1 MTVRRYVEFAD
12 AKIASGVGFP
22 DAMKRVATA
31 VLSSPIFLY
40 RSSAPDGAE
49 GQLEQASRLSFFLWS
64 SIPDNELLDSA
75 ERGELARPADLRRTI
90 ERMMA
95 DRRIERFLDTFPTQ
109 WLQLENALATT
120 PDPKLSPYFHLDQDF
135 PASLPMV
142 FEPLLLFDAVFV
154 ENRPVAELIAP
165 AFSYR
170 NDFLRDWYE
179 TDLVPPTVDESA
191 VAERNR
197 QLQDRRRELEMA
209 AATARLAIDTLAAP
223 VRRRLAAERKQAAD
237 LRAPIDLKPLAVWEF
252 NGDLGDSLQT
262 LPLTAHGKIKFVEGR
277 VLLQNAYLQSV
288 PLKQDLRA
296 KTLEVWCE
304 LSDVRQRG
312 GGLMSIQGPGDFFD
326 AIVLGERQPGHWISG
341 SNRFARTDD
350 FAESTAETRAGERL
364 HLAMVYDADGTTR
377 LYRNGTPYGKPF
389 RKDSATFPKNMTS
402 VLFGLRHIPPGGNKF
417 LSVWIDKARLY
428 DRALTADEVAL
439 AASGESFDVSP
450 EELARAM
457 PAADAAHF
465 AAAREQLARHALELD
480 KLPGLENLKSLRDES
495 RRRFEEQL
503 RRRLRASE
511 FQRVALTDPRY
522 GGVITNAAVLS
533 MTSGPQRTQP
543 VARGSWVIE
552 AIFNDPPLPP
562 PNNVPPLKESDDSR
576 LTIRER
582 FAAHRADAACAGCH
596 AKIDPLGFALENYD
610 ITGRWR
616 AKYDNGR
623 PVDASGVL
631 LRQHPFVDAV
641 QFKAALVREHPR
653 FARAL
658 AAHLLR
664 YALARELSPAD
675 TFTLD
680 EILSRTKD
688 DGFRLRSLIFETAL
702 NGFHSQQRD
711 GAIDEPR

>member
-1 MTVRRYVEFAD
+1 VDDVTVRRYADFAD
-12 AKIASGVGFP
+12 AKIASGASFP

-31 VLSSPIFLY
+31 ILSSPLFLF
-40 RSSAPDGAE
+40 RSSAPDGSE
-49 GQLEQASRLSFFLWS
+49 SQFELASRLSFFLWS
-64 SIPDNELLDSA
+64 SIPDAELLGAA
-75 ERGELARPADLRRTI
+75 ERGELARPDELRRAI

-95 DRRIERFLDTFPTQ
+95 DRRIERFLDTFPAQ
-109 WLQLENALATT
+109 WLQLENALAVT
-120 PDPKLSPYFHLDQDF
+120 PDPKLSPYFQLDPDY

-142 FEPLLLFDAVFV
+142 FEPLLLFDAAFM
-154 ENRPVAELIAP
+154 ENRPVSELIAP

-170 NDFLRDWYE
+170 SDFLRDWYE
-179 TDLVPPTVDESA
+179 TDLVPPAVDESA
-191 VAERNR
+191 VVERNR
-197 QLQDRRRELEMA
+197 QLQDRRRELEMV
-209 AATARLAIDTLAAP
+209 AATARMAIDSLTAP
-223 VRRRLAAERKQAAD
+223 VRRKLAAERKKAAD
-237 LRAPIDLKPLAVWEF
+237 SRAPIDLKPLAVWEF

-262 LPLTAHGKIKFVEGR
+262 LPLTAHGNIKFVDGR
-277 VLLQNAYLQSV
+277 VLLENAYLQSV
-288 PLKQDLRA
+288 PLKRDLRA
-296 KTLEVWCE
+296 KTLEAWCE
-304 LSDVRQRG
+304 LTDVRQRG
-312 GGLMSIQGPGDFFD
+312 GGVMSIQGPGDFFD

-350 FAESTAETRAGERL
+350 FPESTAETRAGERL

-377 LYRNGTPYGKPF
+377 LFRNGAPYGKPF
-389 RKDSATFPKNMTS
+389 QKDSAIFPKDTTS

-428 DRALTADEVAL
+428 DRALTADEIAI
-439 AASGESFDVSP
+439 AAAGDSFDVSL

-457 PAADAAHF
+457 PPADAEKL
-465 AAAREQLARHALELD
+465 AAAREQLARHAAELD
-480 KLPGLENLKSLRDES
+480 KLPGLESLKSLRDAS

-503 RRRLRASE
+503 RRNLRASE
-511 FQRVALTDPRY
+511 FQRTALTDPRY

-582 FAAHRADAACAGCH
+582 FAAHRAEAACAGCH

-616 AKYDNGR
+616 DKYENGR

-631 LRQHPFVDAV
+631 LRQHAFVDAV
-641 QFKAALVREHPR
+641 QFKAALIRENPR

-680 EILSRTKD
+680 DILSRTKD
-688 DGFRLRSLIFETAL
+688 DGFRLRSLICEIAL
-702 NGFHSQQRD
+702 NGFHTYR
-711 GAIDEPR
+711 